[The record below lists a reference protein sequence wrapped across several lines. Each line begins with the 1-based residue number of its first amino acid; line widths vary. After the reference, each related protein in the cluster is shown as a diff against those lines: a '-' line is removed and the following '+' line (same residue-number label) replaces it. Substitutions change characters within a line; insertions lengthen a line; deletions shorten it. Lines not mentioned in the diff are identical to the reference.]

1 MRKCLN
7 VLAKISR
14 LMYFTNGNPVKKG
27 IVHVTMGGTDRLI
40 LFSVKSPGDLVIDK
54 QGRKLYWTDTE
65 LKKIEFGDLTGK
77 S

>member
-1 MRKCLN
+1 
-7 VLAKISR
+7 
-14 LMYFTNGNPVKKG
+14 MYFTNDNPVKKG
-27 IVHVTMGGTDRLI
+27 ILQVTMGGADRLV
-40 LFSVKSPGDLVIDK
+40 LFSAKSPGDLVIDK